1 MISGLEE
8 RVATITSTN
17 PSWGLLLHRIKIGS
31 SPLTAKTAMRIPQ
44 SRNHL
49 FALADI
55 VERTSEFM
63 IALSMLLMT
72 SNRVKPAIIRAASSI
87 GAAPH
92 IGECQAPANIS
103 MKRQYALVSARQRL
117 IFMNVGHLFC
127 CLHRCF
133 YSC

>member
-17 PSWGLLLHRIKIGS
+17 PSWGLLLHRIRIGS
-31 SPLTAKTAMRIPQ
+31 SPLTTKTAMRIPQ

-49 FALADI
+49 LALADI

-63 IALSMLLMT
+63 IALSILLMT
-72 SNRVKPAIIRAASSI
+72 SNRLKPAIMRTSSSI

-103 MKRQYALVSARQRL
+103 VKERD
-117 IFMNVGHLFC
+117 
-127 CLHRCF
+127 
-133 YSC
+133 